1 MSKTTAML
9 DAGSVEEIEQ
19 RGRVVVSG
27 GSVPIVVFFADGELR
42 AVDNRCPHM
51 GFPLHRGT
59 VEDGILTCHWHHARF
74 DLNSGCTF
82 DLFADDVTAYPV
94 EVRDGRAFIDTSV
107 PPRDPVVHGMRRL
120 EEGMDKNLRL
130 VMAKA
135 IVTLLNAGADPNQ
148 IARVG
153 GLYGVRRRREGWG
166 AGLTILSAMANV
178 TDHVGGDERI
188 APLYQGLV
196 RVASD
201 ASGQPPHI
209 PLRPLESKN
218 IPHDMLRRWFRYLIE
233 VRNADGAERT
243 LRAAIEGPS
252 SQAELAEMIVAAA
265 TDHFYL
271 DDGHLV
277 DFINKAFELLER
289 IGWEHA
295 GDVLSSLVRQLSRAP
310 RAEEQHS
317 WRSPANLVAL
327 LNETFASLDQMLSE
341 GKMGQ
346 WERGPG
352 FVEQL
357 LQDDPEAIVAALNEA
372 LRQGA
377 RPVQLA
383 EALAQAAVLRI
394 ARFHVQNEFADW
406 IAVLHAFSYA
416 NALHQM
422 LKRVESNEMLR
433 GVYHGAMRVYLDRF
447 LNIPPARLPSA
458 SAKTADNGR
467 PERLLSEFLDLLNS
481 QQQVDAAGGL
491 VYRYLLEG
499 GEPGPLFRTLAESL
513 VREDAEFHSFQM
525 LEAAIRQYFEC
536 EDAEKQRVLMVAT
549 ARYLAAKAPSQRELL
564 QTLRIAQRLH
574 RGEPVYEEESHQ
586 QDG

>member
-1 MSKTTAML
+1 MNLIDVYKRFPTQQDCIAHLENIRWPLIALCPMCNS
-9 DAGSVEEIEQ
+9 E
-19 RGRVVVSG
+19 RV
-27 GSVPIVVFFADGELR
+27 
-42 AVDNRCPHM
+42 
-51 GFPLHRGT
+51 
-59 VEDGILTCHWHHARF
+59 ARKK
-74 DLNSGCTF
+74 
-82 DLFADDVTAYPV
+82 
-94 EVRDGRAFIDTSV
+94 EK
-107 PPRDPVVHGMRRL
+107 
-120 EEGMDKNLRL
+120 E
-130 VMAKA
+130 
-135 IVTLLNAGADPNQ
+135 
-148 IARVG
+148 RVG
-153 GLYGVRRRREGWG
+153 RWNCHECN
-166 AGLTILSAMANV
+166 ISFNV
-178 TDHVGGDERI
+178 
-188 APLYQGLV
+188 L
-196 RVASD
+196 
-201 ASGQPPHI
+201 
-209 PLRPLESKN
+209 
-218 IPHDMLRRWFRYLIE
+218 
-233 VRNADGAERT
+233 
-243 LRAAIEGPS
+243 
-252 SQAELAEMIVAAA
+252 
-265 TDHFYL
+265 
-271 DDGHLV
+271 
-277 DFINKAFELLER
+277 
-289 IGWEHA
+289 
-295 GDVLSSLVRQLSRAP
+295 
-310 RAEEQHS
+310 
-317 WRSPANLVAL
+317 
-327 LNETFASLDQMLSE
+327 
-341 GKMGQ
+341 

-458 SAKTADNGR
+458 SAKTADHGR

-549 ARYLAAKAPSQRELL
+549 ARYLAAKAPTQRELL